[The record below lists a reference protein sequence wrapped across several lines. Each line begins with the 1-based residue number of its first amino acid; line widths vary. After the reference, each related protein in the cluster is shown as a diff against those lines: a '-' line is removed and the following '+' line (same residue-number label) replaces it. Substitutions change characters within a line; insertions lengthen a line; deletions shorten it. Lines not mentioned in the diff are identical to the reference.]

1 MRFYYFYKLFSNE
14 NDIVL
19 DFTMGS
25 GSTGIA
31 CKNLNRKFV
40 GIEKDSNYFQIAKN
54 RLENS

>member
-54 RLENS
+54 RLEKS